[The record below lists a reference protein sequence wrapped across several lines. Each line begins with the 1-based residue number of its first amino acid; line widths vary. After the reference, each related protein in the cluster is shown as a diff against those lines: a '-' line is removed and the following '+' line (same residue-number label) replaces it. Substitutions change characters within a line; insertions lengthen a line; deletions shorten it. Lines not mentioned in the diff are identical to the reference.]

1 MQISNLLKSTGSY
14 DYRLSCF
21 VRDSEVW
28 SSISSSDHSIII
40 VTFLSKLAN
49 AKHLNVKY
57 GRMIVLIYQHY
68 KNHC

>member
-1 MQISNLLKSTGSY
+1 MQISNLLDLMIT
-14 DYRLSCF
+14 DYPAF
-21 VRDSEVW
+21 VRDSGVW
-28 SSISSSDHSIII
+28 SSISSTDHSIII

-49 AKHLNVKY
+49 AKHINVKY